1 MRNRNHIRDRY
12 LGKRRSLI
20 VKRKILFCIVIILL
34 TGIVL
39 AQASSIAEGI
49 VSVAG
54 NYDAR
59 VKLRETPRGKVIGQ
73 YYTGAHYTAD
83 EEKDGW
89 VRKRWLGACD
99 NRRTFRLDDEI
110 LSEGG

>member
-1 MRNRNHIRDRY
+1 M
-12 LGKRRSLI
+12 
-20 VKRKILFCIVIILL
+20 KRKILFCMVIMLL

-49 VSVAG
+49 VSVTG

-73 YYTGAHYTAD
+73 YYTGAALYQPMKKKMA
-83 EEKDGW
+83 G
-89 VRKRWLGACD
+89 CM
-99 NRRTFRLDDEI
+99 
-110 LSEGG
+110 